1 MTTNERGNEMNT
13 TAQKYFAIWQING
26 TQTIVLP
33 KGKKRMSFDT
43 VENALSA
50 LEARARRVNVDS
62 RGIVK
67 NIAGEMVSSIA
78 L

>member
-1 MTTNERGNEMNT
+1 MTTIKENEM
-13 TAQKYFAIWQING
+13 KYFAIWQING
-26 TQTIVLP
+26 KQTIVLP
-33 KGKKRMSFDT
+33 RAKKRMSFDSI
-43 VENALSA
+43 EKALSA

-67 NIAGEMVSSIA
+67 NASGEMVSSIA